1 MPVTL
6 ARTISKIQ
14 SIPNNT
20 NAQLVKE
27 MYEYLK
33 SNAMSERHQHNAL
46 KVMIPFAKYLGPYTT
61 FFDINSNEQILAFLD
76 TKKKNDEEEDTEKKW
91 ITTWNSYLVRIKYFF
106 RWLYNQRVV

>member
-33 SNAMSERHQHNAL
+33 SNTMSERHQHNAL

-61 FFDINSNEQILAFLD
+61 SLISIQRNKFWHFLTQRKRMMRRRILKRSGLLHGIA
-76 TKKKNDEEEDTEKKW
+76 T
-91 ITTWNSYLVRIKYFF
+91 S
-106 RWLYNQRVV
+106 